1 MASTWDNLWTLNLP
15 IIVLI
20 HTAVLARVLDRLFG
34 VSPRSGPRHVT
45 PFLRTIWRILP
56 MIRGFLWVFAIMLSI
71 SIVLA
76 RTDRMPIGTVGLVVA
91 LPVLLAVGLA
101 FAGHLSNCLSGLI
114 MAIDRPFEAG
124 DRIEVDGVLGTI
136 FSLGLSHT
144 RIHTDSGHDL
154 YVPNRRLTAGGF
166 QTWRRG
172 QCNVPV
178 DVTLPLPKGVNLAK
192 AKQAAYQTAAI
203 SRYAS
208 PHRRPEVFFGSER
221 DRVHLNVRA
230 FVSEPSLLDAYRSDI
245 VEIWMSGEEGGTEP
259 EA

>member
-20 HTAVLARVLDRLFG
+20 HAALLARGMDRLFG
-34 VSPRSGPRHVT
+34 VSPTSKPRHVT
-45 PFLRTIWRILP
+45 PFLKTTRRILP
-56 MIRGFLWVFAIMLSI
+56 IFRAFLWVFALLLSI

-101 FAGHLSNCLSGLI
+101 FAGHLSNCLAGLI
-114 MAIDRPFEAG
+114 LAIDRPFEAG
-124 DRIEVDGVLGTI
+124 DRIEVDQVRGTI
-136 FSLGLSHT
+136 FSLGLSQT
-144 RIHTDSGHDL
+144 RIHTHFGHEL

-166 QTWRRG
+166 QTFRSG
-172 QCNVPV
+172 QCNVPI
-178 DVTLPLPKGVNLAK
+178 DVTLPLPEGADLAK

-203 SRYAS
+203 SRFAS
-208 PHRRPEVFFGSER
+208 PHRRPEIFFGS
-221 DRVHLNVRA
+221 DRNGVHLNVRA

-245 VEIWMSGEEGGTEP
+245 VEIWMSGEDY
-259 EA
+259 